1 MMDAHTLAVLEF
13 SRVLEETA
21 QYCLSPQGSV
31 SLAAQEVL
39 SDTAQID
46 GVLDRVGAL
55 RTAME
60 GGSSMPGLDFP
71 EVAPFL
77 AQLAKPGAVLE
88 GLGFATIGR
97 FILSSL
103 KLKRFLD
110 KTSSNPLVRELTEP
124 IPDLSAVSQ
133 RIFRTLDPEGN
144 LKERQIPSLV
154 EIRGRIRRIS
164 ADLEKAA
171 KACLEDPGTRSYW
184 QADTVTQRDGR
195 VVLPLKAQHK
205 GKIRGIVH
213 EVSAS
218 GATVFVEPL
227 EILERNNALVEQEN
241 RYRMEVQR
249 VLRELSAEVARRLP
263 EIRDMTQAVTHLD
276 CLLSRARYAILHHC
290 ARAERSIDG
299 LLLRAA
305 RHPLLRGEVVP
316 VDIVLDE
323 KCRMLIVTGPNTG
336 GKTVTLK
343 TIGLL
348 ALMNQFGMQIP
359 AAEGTA
365 LPVYDG
371 IFVDIG
377 DEQSIEQS
385 LSTFSAHVRNLAD
398 IARRGTARSLVLL
411 DELGA
416 GTDPQE
422 GVAIA
427 MALLDHFRQ
436 LGCLLLATTHHG
448 ILKNYGYTREGVQ
461 NASMGFDSR
470 TLTPTYRILVGIP
483 GESRALE
490 IAQRQGVP
498 EGILEAARGYLDGER
513 TDLSKLV
520 QTLSEKQR
528 TLAQLE
534 EEHREK
540 ETDLREKR
548 RSTDLRDLALKQKE
562 RDLRSQGLKDLRDF
576 LADSRREFERVVRG
590 LREGTLTP
598 ASAGKILSEV
608 ENRLEAEERTVRDL
622 DEALAPDD
630 VPDLAEGMD
639 VLFRRTGKRGRVV
652 RKDKGK
658 RWIVELDNLRI
669 SILASDVRP
678 APALAPSASKAFTVE
693 AVSGDDSDRPVL
705 QLDLRGQ
712 RLEEALRMLDRQIDA
727 ALVHG
732 LREFGVIHGKGEGIL
747 QTGIREHLTG
757 MRCVEDFQFAVPED
771 GGAGKTVV
779 RLRA

>member
-1 MMDAHTLAVLEF
+1 MDAHTLAVLEF
-13 SRVLEETA
+13 SRVREETA
-21 QYCLSPQGSV
+21 EYCLSPQGASQ
-31 SLAAQEVL
+31 LASQEVGTEGVL
-39 SDTAQID
+39 ID
-46 GVLDRVGAL
+46 AVLDRVGAL

-60 GGSSMPGLDFP
+60 SGSVMPAMDFP
-71 EVAPFL
+71 EIGPFTARL
-77 AQLAKPGAVLE
+77 SKPGAVLE
-88 GLGFATIGR
+88 GEEFAAIGR
-97 FILSSL
+97 YILSSM
-103 KLKRFLD
+103 KLKRFLS
-110 KTSSNPLVRELTEP
+110 KASSDPLVTGLTDP

-133 RIFRTLDPEGN
+133 RIFRTVDPEGV
-144 LKERQIPSLV
+144 LKERQIPALV

-164 ADLEKAA
+164 TELEKAA
-171 KACLEDPGTRSYW
+171 RSCLEDPGTRTYW

-241 RYRMEVQR
+241 LYRMEVQK
-249 VLRELSAEVARRLP
+249 VLRELASEVARRLP
-263 EIRDMTQAVTHLD
+263 EILAASEAVTRLD

-290 ARAERSIDG
+290 VRAERSAAG
-299 LLLRAA
+299 LVLRAA
-305 RHPLLRGEVVP
+305 RHPLLRGAVVP
-316 VDIVLDE
+316 VDLALDAD
-323 KCRMLIVTGPNTG
+323 CRMLIVTGPNTG

-348 ALMNQFGMQIP
+348 CLMNQFGMQIP
-359 AAEGTA
+359 AGEGTA
-365 LPVYDG
+365 LPVHDG

-398 IARRGTARSLVLL
+398 IVRRGTPRSLVLL

-427 MALLDHFRQ
+427 MALLDHFRD
-436 LGCLLLATTHHG
+436 LGCLLFATTHHG
-448 ILKNYGYTREGVQ
+448 ILKNYGYTRAGVQ

-470 TLTPTYRILVGIP
+470 TLTPTYRILVGVP

-490 IAQRQGVP
+490 IAARQGVP
-498 EGILEAARGYLDGER
+498 GSILETARGYLDGER

-528 TLAQLE
+528 TLAQRE

-548 RSTDLRDLALKQKE
+548 RSTDLKELILKQKE
-562 RDLRSQGLKDLRDF
+562 RDLRRQGLKDLRDF
-576 LADSRREFERVVRG
+576 LSESRKEFERVVRG

-598 ASAGKILSEV
+598 ASAGQILSEV
-608 ENRLEAEERTVRDL
+608 EKRLAAEEQAVRDL
-622 DEALAPDD
+622 DEALVPEDAPD
-630 VPDLAEGMD
+630 LSAGME

-669 SILASDVRP
+669 SILASDVLP
-678 APALAPSASKAFTVE
+678 APELPPSAANAFTVE
-693 AVSGDDSDRPVL
+693 TAGTEAGDRPVL
-705 QLDLRGQ
+705 QLDLRGE
-712 RLEEALRMLDRQIDA
+712 RLEEALKRLDRQIDA
-727 ALVHG
+727 ALVYG
-732 LREFGVIHGKGEGIL
+732 LHEFGVIHGKGEGVL
-747 QTGIREHLTG
+747 QTGIREHLG
-757 MRCVEDFQFAVPED
+757 NLRFVEEFRFALPED
-771 GGAGKTVV
+771 GGAGKTIV
-779 RLRA
+779 RLRS